1 MLLAKWREEHNSEW
15 MHKCEVC
22 EDVEELRA
30 LINQFSSDGVDWALA
45 SQLFKVE
52 KGQTGPNSSGM
63 SGCKPVPKSFLK
75 AIKSEA
81 VTVNTQSRDSA
92 VAKPV
97 VVSRE
102 MPKEEKHAALMS
114 PSKSMGKARANE
126 KQQDR
131 GERQKGEGPASSAPA
146 ANAGRAAGASEKA
159 VATEHDIPQQKN
171 TRTYLCFWLVEA
183 QDTGHFCITYA
194 LLVHYLGVMDVKR
207 GWRYRKG
214 RWMYV
219 ILKDDESGAGGGGGG
234 SNTAAPKKSSSSSSK
249 RGESLSF
256 VDSFCRA
263 NYEQN
268 MIFHIPN
275 VVCRYIFAYCR
286 MH

>member
-52 KGQTGPNSSGM
+52 KGQTAPNSSGM
-63 SGCKPVPKSFLK
+63 SGCKPVPKSSLK

-81 VTVNTQSRDSA
+81 VIVNTQSRDSA

-114 PSKSMGKARANE
+114 TSKSMGKARANE
-126 KQQDR
+126 KQRDR
-131 GERQKGEGPASSAPA
+131 GENQKGEGPASSAPA
-146 ANAGRAAGASEKA
+146 ATAGRAAGASEKSFA
-159 VATEHDIPQQKN
+159 AEHDIPQQKQHTHVPMLLVSGS
-171 TRTYLCFWLVEA
+171 TRQRTLLHYLR
-183 QDTGHFCITYA
+183 ITCA
-194 LLVHYLGVMDVKR
+194 LLRCHGREARVAVPQGPMDVRHPQRRRVGGR
-207 GWRYRKG
+207 GRG
-214 RWMYV
+214 RGRGG
-219 ILKDDESGAGGGGGG
+219 KDSG
-234 SNTAAPKKSSSSSSK
+234 PKEVFFLFLQE
-249 RGESLSF
+249 G
-256 VDSFCRA
+256 
-263 NYEQN
+263 
-268 MIFHIPN
+268 
-275 VVCRYIFAYCR
+275 
-286 MH
+286 